1 MPVSGSRKGKPF
13 RTTSFVIHAVRGVI
27 RNQST
32 RRKAMFV
39 LLLIALVILFSG
51 STFLQSALDPH
62 GHPAWFVLFW
72 LACALFTLTAILLA
86 LFDLLMLKSEGRKH
100 GRVLRAKF
108 SHSVN
113 RDSPRS
119 RTGE

>member
-1 MPVSGSRKGKPF
+1 VSRSPKENPF
-13 RTTSFVIHAVRGVI
+13 PTTSFVIHSVRGVI
-27 RNQST
+27 RDQST
-32 RRKAMFV
+32 RRKTMLVLLVIAFV
-39 LLLIALVILFSG
+39 LLFSG

-62 GHPAWFVLFW
+62 GHRAWFVLFW
-72 LACALFTLTAILLA
+72 LVCALLTLTAILLA

-100 GRVLRAKF
+100 ERILRENF
-108 SHSVN
+108 LDSVN

>member
-1 MPVSGSRKGKPF
+1 MSGSREGKPF

-39 LLLIALVILFSG
+39 LLVIALVILFSG

-100 GRVLRAKF
+100 ERVLRAKF
-108 SHSVN
+108 PHSIN